1 MLITMKNYA
10 FTSLFCILLL
20 NSSLGAIKNGYER
33 EIISARQS
41 LSALNAL
48 LSASKTLTT
57 SEQLLLKTKI
67 NQHVDFISNYELT
80 AHLLEQFSLISPELY
95 YEIDTIIDK
104 KGRTVDVYVKFVRA
118 NLLPEPLSALTSVQ
132 QHEKDEH
139 CHMSEYGLNTVS
151 IRIAIEKKSLR
162 LLAHEFGH
170 VKYIIPNLSEYLK
183 YSIPYSKSVRH
194 NSNHFG
200 HYPGD
205 PSGLTAQ
212 SYESKFR
219 IEYFKF
225 VKNEN
230 SQTLNPV
237 AILQRT
243 KKGLIKGVTFK
254 F

>member
-1 MLITMKNYA
+1 MKNYA
-10 FTSLFCILLL
+10 LTSLFCVLVL
-20 NSSLGAIKNGYER
+20 NSTLGAIKNGYEM
-33 EIISARQS
+33 EIMSAQQS
-41 LSALNAL
+41 LNALYAL

-95 YEIDTIIDK
+95 YEIDTIKDK
-104 KGRTVDVYVKFVRA
+104 KGRTVDVYVKFVPA

-132 QHEKDEH
+132 QHEEDEH
-139 CHMSEYGLNTVS
+139 CYMSEYGLNTVS
-151 IRIAIEKKSLR
+151 VRIAIQKKSLR

-170 VKYIIPNLSEYLK
+170 VKYIVPNLSAYLK

-194 NSNHFG
+194 NSSHFG

-205 PSGLTAQ
+205 PSGLIAQ

-230 SQTLNPV
+230 SQTYNPIAV
-237 AILQRT
+237 LQRT
-243 KKGLIKGVTFK
+243 KKELLEGVTF
-254 F
+254 